1 MNKVFLIGLDG
12 APYKEVKEWIEAG
25 ELPFLS
31 KLSKEGAFGK
41 LKSVIP
47 PVTMV
52 AWPVICTGKNS
63 AKIGSFLYKSKDNSF
78 NSEFFSGGQFINST
92 DIKTWSLWEWISHFG
107 GNVGVLN
114 IPLTYPP
121 KKVNGFLVSGFPIP
135 EKAEDY
141 IYPPDLKK
149 DLSGYRVHLDRA
161 LKSNK
166 DRFHKVMI
174 ELLKERKDFA
184 LKLIKRNNPDFFMM
198 NFKEMDEFMHVFWDR
213 KDYVLDYFKQVDSY
227 IQQIYK
233 EVKPDNILII
243 SDHGFTDAA
252 TKFFYINQYLE
263 DNGYLKRSGNIKS
276 NLMNILYKMGL
287 KVVAKIPQIRK
298 FVPKKAK
305 SKVIYRSMGE
315 KVDWDKTKAYA
326 NEFIGIFLNPQYY
339 PNEEDKK
346 KGAKEIKDILNKA
359 SDPDNGEKIFL
370 VVKTKWELYQGPYF
384 DDVPDVIYT
393 TNKDYALDINIP
405 GYLIDKNYRKI
416 VQIEGQHF
424 AALDGIIFVQGKN
437 IKPNV
442 LLDKS
447 VEDIFPTVCAL
458 ADLPIPEDVDGKVI
472 KEALKNEN
480 YKESFE
486 SLPYSELESS
496 YLSEEERKSVE
507 NQLKDLGYL

>member
-1 MNKVFLIGLDG
+1 MNKIFLIGLDG

-31 KLSKEGAFGK
+31 KISKEGAFGK

-63 AKIGSFLYKSKDNSF
+63 AKIGSFLYKSKEDSF

-107 GNVGVLN
+107 GKVGVVN

-135 EKAEDY
+135 EKAQDY
-141 IYPPDLKK
+141 IYPPDLRE
-149 DLSGYRVHLDRA
+149 DLKEYRVHLDRA

-166 DRFHKVMI
+166 DKFYKAMI
-174 ELLKERKDFA
+174 ELLKERKNFA
-184 LKLIKRNNPDFFMM
+184 LKLIKKNNPDFFMI

-213 KDYVLDYFKQVDSY
+213 KDYLLDYFKLVDKY
-227 IQQIYK
+227 IRQIYI
-233 EVKPDNILII
+233 EAEPDNTLII

-263 DNGYLKRSGNIKS
+263 DSGFLKRSRNIKS
-276 NLMNILYKMGL
+276 HLMNILYKTGL
-287 KVVAKIPQIRK
+287 QAVRKIPQIK
-298 FVPKKAK
+298 KIIPKKAK

-315 KVDWDKTKAYA
+315 KIDWDKTRAYA
-326 NEFIGIFLNPQYY
+326 NDFIGIFLNPKYY
-339 PNEEDKK
+339 PNEEDRK
-346 KGAKEIKDILNKA
+346 KGSEEIKNILNKA
-359 SDPDNGEKIFL
+359 FDPENGEKIFL
-370 VVKTKWELYQGPYF
+370 VVKTKWDLYKGPYF
-384 DDVPDVIYT
+384 NNVPDVIYT
-393 TNKDYALDINIP
+393 TNKDYALDVNLP
-405 GYLIDKNYRKI
+405 GYLIDKNYRKV

-424 AALDGIIFVQGKN
+424 SALYGVIFIHGKDV
-437 IKPNV
+437 KPNV
-442 LLDKS
+442 LLEKS
-447 VEDIFPTVCAL
+447 VEDVFPTVCAL
-458 ADLPIPEDVDGKVI
+458 AELPIPEDVDGKVI
-472 KEALKNEN
+472 KEALKNED
-480 YKESFE
+480 YKETFKNI
-486 SLPYSELESS
+486 PYSEKEST
-496 YLSEEERKSVE
+496 YLSKEELKSVE